1 MVSSWK
7 DNWKDNFRAC
17 KVKKPTVQTTTDNK
31 RAEMAIKTD
40 AKQTVHTF
48 SPISPVV
55 LMIQH
60 HYGYFW
66 IA

>member
-31 RAEMAIKTD
+31 RAEMAINWC
-40 AKQTVHTF
+40 
-48 SPISPVV
+48 PINEAYYWVMLKKSKCK
-55 LMIQH
+55 
-60 HYGYFW
+60 W
-66 IA
+66 E

>member
-31 RAEMAIKTD
+31 RAEMAINWC
-40 AKQTVHTF
+40 
-48 SPISPVV
+48 PINED
-55 LMIQH
+55 
-60 HYGYFW
+60 YC
-66 IA
+66 